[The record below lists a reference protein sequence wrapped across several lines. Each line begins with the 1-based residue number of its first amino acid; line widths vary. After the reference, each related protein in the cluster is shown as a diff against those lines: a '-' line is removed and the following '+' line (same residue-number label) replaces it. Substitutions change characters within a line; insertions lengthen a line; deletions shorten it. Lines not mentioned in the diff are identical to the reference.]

1 MCGEGEDGNDSL
13 LDNGQTINAIE
24 RCRHVPQKQGY
35 DGYDKCLGELFLNG
49 VGMILVVVVC
59 LMVRLH
65 KMESMKTLKHDVLKC
80 IIDTYMILQD

>member
-1 MCGEGEDGNDSL
+1 
-13 LDNGQTINAIE
+13 
-24 RCRHVPQKQGY
+24 
-35 DGYDKCLGELFLNG
+35 
-49 VGMILVVVVC
+49 MILVVVVC